1 MHLKP
6 TKRTIEQTEML
17 AIIGEDILRRKIIS
31 EFLARILKLMSFI
44 KLVLCNGSPWKNKSS
59 LWKMQILINLATK
72 FGCQGNVNVDV
83 HSRQLDHFLC
93 TDSSCATNFIPTKI
107 SYWKKRGRDLNS
119 HLRDGFIVCTPR
131 VTKILDCSLEK

>member
-17 AIIGEDILRRKIIS
+17 AFIGEDILRRKIIS

-59 LWKMQILINLATK
+59 LLKMQILINLAAK

-83 HSRQLDHFLC
+83 HSRQL
-93 TDSSCATNFIPTKI
+93 
-107 SYWKKRGRDLNS
+107 
-119 HLRDGFIVCTPR
+119 
-131 VTKILDCSLEK
+131 